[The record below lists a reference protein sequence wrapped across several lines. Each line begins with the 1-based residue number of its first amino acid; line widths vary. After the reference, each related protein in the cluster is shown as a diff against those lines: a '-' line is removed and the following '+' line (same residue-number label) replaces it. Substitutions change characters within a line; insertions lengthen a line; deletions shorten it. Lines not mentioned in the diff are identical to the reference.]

1 VNEVVERYLRL
12 GLQVGRHVDG
22 MVDAYFG
29 PPELAAAVE
38 SEPPVE
44 PRALA
49 AAAEA
54 LLDELDDGW
63 LRDQVV
69 GLRTYSGV
77 LAGESGSYAD
87 EVEGCYG
94 VRPTHTDEAV
104 FAAAHE
110 RLGELLPGDG
120 SLAERYARRQDSTRI
135 RSERIERTLAAVV
148 EEARAQTRDLVG
160 LPEGEGIDLE
170 IVRDKPWWASCNYL
184 GGLRSRVA
192 VNVDL
197 PMSAMELLVLALHE
211 TYPGHHVERSTKD
224 VALVHGRGLLE
235 ETLVLVPTPQSLIAE
250 GIAKLAPEVL
260 LDREGGPALA
270 AIVVRDAGVEFDLE
284 HARAVEQALEPCD
297 WAQVN
302 AALLLHDGGAS
313 EAEVYEYLERWAL
326 LTPQWAD
333 HMLRFFAEPTSRSY
347 VITYAAGREL
357 CRSYVVRE
365 PDGFRRL
372 LGEQVR
378 VGELLDGNARS
389 YQDGSS
395 AKLL

>member
-1 VNEVVERYLRL
+1 VSEVAERYLRL
-12 GLQVGRHVDG
+12 GLQIGRHVDG

-29 PPELAAAVE
+29 PPELAAAVDA
-38 SEPPVE
+38 EPPVD

-54 LLDELDDGW
+54 LHAELADGW

-69 GLRTYSGV
+69 GLRTYAGV
-77 LAGESGSYAD
+77 LAGESRSYAD

-110 RLGELLPGDG
+110 RLEELLPGEG
-120 SLAERYARRQDSTRI
+120 TLAERYARWQDATRVP
-135 RSERIERTLAAVV
+135 SERIEPTLAAVI

-160 LPEGEGIDLE
+160 LPEGERIDLE
-170 IVRDKPWWASCNYL
+170 IVHDTPWWASCNYL

-211 TYPGHHVERSTKD
+211 TYPGHHVERATKD
-224 VALVHGRGLLE
+224 VALVRGRGLLE
-235 ETLVLVPTPQSLIAE
+235 EAIVLVPTPQSLIAE

-260 LDREGGPALA
+260 LDGHGGPALA
-270 AIVVRDAGVEFDLE
+270 AIVEKAGVELDLA

-302 AALLLHDGGAS
+302 AALLLHDGGAG
-313 EAEVYEYLERWAL
+313 EAETHAYLERWAL

-333 HMLRFFAEPTSRSY
+333 HMLRFFTEPTSRSY
-347 VITYAAGREL
+347 VLTYAAGREL
-357 CRSYVVRE
+357 CRVYVARE

-372 LGEQVR
+372 LSDQVR
-378 VGELLDGNARS
+378 VGELFDGNARS
-389 YQDGSS
+389 YQDGSG